1 MTFTDYYFDCS
12 NEGLDGA
19 LERLAEFFISPLFT
33 ISKTDAEIQVKIK
46 NKNALKIN

>member
-33 ISKTDAEIQVKIK
+33 ESKTDAEVQVMTFIEDI
-46 NKNALKIN
+46 INIC